1 MLNRVRDFRYEDIK
15 NWKPLVSLRESYRK
29 ESAVR
34 NMILLAT
41 CVFAVL
47 VGYSVINGT
56 LRITN
61 ASAGS
66 ESDNDTAAGL
76 PQPKSLE
83 ESGVSPF
90 ANTANLLTDEK
101 SVRPLPV
108 LPNRDS
114 RTASYVESS
123 KQESDPT
130 QNFGSAST
138 TVPGSRIAVC
148 DVQLILAAELAAL
161 SNKLVQDAESQL
173 FAEQD
178 TVRLSVSHL
187 TDLEVVILQ
196 KLFEQKKGL
205 ATSEIRER
213 MRQYREL
220 ADRDLQAIADQVADE
235 YGFDLVVTT
244 DHVLSFTQSS
254 DITRVV
260 KQIWDQRRQSQAQLD
275 RPAPSRSR

>member
-56 LRITN
+56 LKITN
-61 ASAGS
+61 ASSGS
-66 ESDNDTAAGL
+66 EAEDDTAASL
-76 PQPKSLE
+76 QQPKSVE

-114 RTASYVESS
+114 RPASYVESS
-123 KQESDPT
+123 KQESSST
-130 QNFGSAST
+130 QNPSSSRT
-138 TVPGSRIAVC
+138 IVSGSRIAVC

-173 FAEQD
+173 FAEQE
-178 TVRLSVSHL
+178 TVRQSVPHL
-187 TDLEVVILQ
+187 TELEVVILQ

-205 ATSEIRER
+205 ATNEIRER

-220 ADRDLQAIADQVADE
+220 ADRDMQVIADQVADE

-244 DHVLSFTQSS
+244 DHVLSFTQAT

-260 KQIWDQRRQSQAQLD
+260 KQIWDQRRQSQAQVE
-275 RPAPSRSR
+275 RSVPSRSR